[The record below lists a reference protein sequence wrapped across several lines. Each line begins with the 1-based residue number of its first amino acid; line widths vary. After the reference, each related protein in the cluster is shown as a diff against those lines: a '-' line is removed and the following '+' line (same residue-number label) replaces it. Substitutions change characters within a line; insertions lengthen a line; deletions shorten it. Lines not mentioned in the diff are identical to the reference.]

1 VAHEMMHIV
10 ISPART
16 GDWNGEEHQVP
27 KLDGSNAFDLM
38 IEGSGKLRMMLQNVF
53 VNEQTQK
60 QIKLKS
66 NPALDPVKH
75 MVR

>member
-1 VAHEMMHIV
+1 
-10 ISPART
+10 
-16 GDWNGEEHQVP
+16 VP